1 MLPLGVSLARG
12 IASWTARV
20 GASSSALSFMA
31 VMQAS
36 GDELGVA
43 SLSAGAR
50 RAQGWREDS
59 WTPKDRLVGQGGE
72 GEAGGK
78 PPPRG
83 EQAGGGASGI
93 RRVASWGG
101 GTLRARPVL
110 SSERNRC
117 TCAGLRTFKC
127 LSGGNSVTHWFRPVH
142 LFSL

>member
-36 GDELGVA
+36 GDELGVT

-59 WTPKDRLVGQGGE
+59 WTPKDRLVGQGVKVRQEENPHPGE
-72 GEAGGK
+72 
-78 PPPRG
+78 
-83 EQAGGGASGI
+83 
-93 RRVASWGG
+93 
-101 GTLRARPVL
+101 
-110 SSERNRC
+110 NRQGV
-117 TCAGLRTFKC
+117 GLREEA
-127 LSGGNSVTHWFRPVH
+127 
-142 LFSL
+142 